1 MACPSHANEIQST
14 VELREDAYVNL
25 RAPAV
30 CVVLL
35 WHVFTACKTL
45 RCTFGSGPGARFT
58 KIIPPLDPPLRKV
71 PNEALSLSLWDP
83 ETFALGRRH
92 VPRGAPSLG
101 SG

>member
-71 PNEALSLSLWDP
+71 PNEALSLSLGSRNLRP
-83 ETFALGRRH
+83 GAEARPTGRAVR
-92 VPRGAPSLG
+92 V
-101 SG
+101 